1 VIWLVQV
8 AVFISSGIFLI
19 DQLRDFR
26 AKKESTLREFATID
40 RNWKHNGAARYI
52 VRVVRPLIVHC
63 GNDVL
68 MTGTQCLLHLS
79 HTDIRR
85 DARILR
91 QIQALQELPDT
102 TVSAIGV
109 ELDED
114 ASEGASA
121 SDFQIQTV
129 QLRSKRF
136 RYVPR
141 PLRYLLNL
149 VELMCRVLPI
159 AIRHRP
165 AVVHC
170 HDTMMLPLG
179 AMVSLAVGSV
189 LVYDAHELESHK
201 SGQSKLLSWGT
212 ELVERLCWSR
222 IALFIS
228 VSPAIVD
235 WYHQRFGVRRSI
247 VVLNT
252 PIVSQHW
259 SDGVNRP
266 MVSAVGQRYF
276 HRLYGLEAR
285 TIVFIY
291 VGLLVS
297 GRGIERLLEVFSRS
311 GINSHVIFMGYG
323 DQVGVSDWACRH
335 ANIHLHPAVSHER
348 MVPLIS
354 EADCGLCLIED
365 VSLSDR
371 LCLPNKL
378 FEYAFAGVPVL
389 ASRLPEISRVVGEY
403 GLGICCDS
411 DAGSIEAAV
420 RKVEREGIQAPKGKL
435 AELSWGAQAA
445 RLKSA
450 YRTLL
455 SERKPVTP
463 NSMGTS

>member
-1 VIWLVQV
+1 M
-8 AVFISSGIFLI
+8 SGKI
-19 DQLRDFR
+19 
-26 AKKESTLREFATID
+26 
-40 RNWKHNGAARYI
+40 
-52 VRVVRPLIVHC
+52 
-63 GNDVL
+63 
-68 MTGTQCLLHLS
+68 
-79 HTDIRR
+79 
-85 DARILR
+85 
-91 QIQALQELPDT
+91 
-102 TVSAIGV
+102 VSAIGV
-109 ELDED
+109 ESDED
-114 ASEGASA
+114 ASEGAGA
-121 SDFQIQTV
+121 PGFQIHTV
-129 QLRSKRF
+129 RLRSKRF

-141 PLRYLLNL
+141 PIRYLLNL

-170 HDTMMLPLG
+170 HDTLMLPLG
-179 AMVSLAVGSV
+179 AMVSLVVGSA

-201 SGQSKLLSWGT
+201 AGQSKLLSWGT
-212 ELVERLCWSR
+212 ELIERLCWSR

-235 WYHQRFGVRRSI
+235 WYNQHFGMRRSI

-252 PIVSQHW
+252 PIVSQHL

-266 MVSAVGQRYF
+266 MLSAVGQRYF

-285 TIVFIY
+285 TVVFIY
-291 VGLLVS
+291 VGLLVP

-311 GINSHVIFMGYG
+311 GIKSHVTFMGYG
-323 DQVGVSDWACRH
+323 DQVGVSDWASRH

-348 MVPLIS
+348 LVPLIS

-411 DAGSIEAAV
+411 DVDSIEAAV
-420 RKVEREGIQAPKGKL
+420 RKVEREGIQAPRREL

-455 SERKPVTP
+455 SERKPVTLDS
-463 NSMGTS
+463 NGAT

>member
-1 VIWLVQV
+1 
-8 AVFISSGIFLI
+8 
-19 DQLRDFR
+19 
-26 AKKESTLREFATID
+26 
-40 RNWKHNGAARYI
+40 
-52 VRVVRPLIVHC
+52 
-63 GNDVL
+63 
-68 MTGTQCLLHLS
+68 MTGTPRLLHLS
-79 HTDIRR
+79 HTDIRC

-91 QIQALQELPDT
+91 QIEALQELPDT

-114 ASEGASA
+114 GSEGASV
-121 SDFQIQTV
+121 SDFQIQTIR
-129 QLRSKRF
+129 LRSKRF
-136 RYVPR
+136 RRMPR
-141 PLRYLLNL
+141 SIRHLLNL
-149 VELMCRVLPI
+149 VELVFRVLPI

-165 AVVHC
+165 SVVHC
-170 HDTMMLPLG
+170 HDTLVLPLG
-179 AMVSLAVGSV
+179 AIVSVVVGSA
-189 LVYDAHELESHK
+189 LVYDAHELECHK

-212 ELVERLCWSR
+212 ELLERLCWSR

-235 WYHQRFGVRRSI
+235 WYKQRFGMRRSI
-247 VVLNT
+247 VVLNS
-252 PIVSQHW
+252 PIVSQHL

-266 MVSAVGQRYF
+266 MMSTAGQRYF

-285 TIVFIY
+285 TVVFIY
-291 VGLLVS
+291 VGLLVP

-311 GINSHVIFMGYG
+311 GIKSHVIFMGYG

-348 MVPLIS
+348 LVPLIS

-411 DAGSIEAAV
+411 DADSIEAAV
-420 RKVEREGIQAPKGKL
+420 RKVEREGIQAPKGEL

-445 RLKSA
+445 RLKGA
-450 YRTLL
+450 YNTLL

-463 NSMGTS
+463 HSNGAT